1 MVEPDIRFLGER
13 IERIQAELRDLRGL
27 RGEMAH
33 FKAEMNDRYEA
44 LSARIDNVERT
55 MDAGFASMDARF
67 AQAHETMASNLA
79 VVLAAIKE
87 SR

>member
-27 RGEMAH
+27 RGEMSH
-33 FKAEMNDRYEA
+33 LRAEMNDRYEA
-44 LSARIDNVERT
+44 LSTRIDNLER
-55 MDAGFASMDARF
+55 AIDARF
-67 AQAHETMASNLA
+67 AQTHETMASNLA

-87 SR
+87 AK